1 MTKKKTD
8 HGTGDDHVTG
18 RGTVKGQHQDPD
30 ANVPEGGEAEAPKG
44 DHGSMKGAA
53 STAEDANAGTGGT
66 SHATVGK
73 REQEQAAAAG
83 AEKTQTGRGHRK
95 HED

>member
-1 MTKKKTD
+1 MTQKKTD
-8 HGTGDDHVTG
+8 HGGGGDRHTG
-18 RGTVKGQHQDPD
+18 RGAEKGPHPDPD
-30 ANVPEGGEAEAPKG
+30 ADVPEGGAAEASKR

-53 STAEDANAGTGGT
+53 STAEDADAGTGGT

-73 REQEQAAAAG
+73 REQDQAAAAG

-95 HED
+95 HEG

>member
-8 HGTGDDHVTG
+8 HGSDDDRVTG
-18 RGTVKGQHQDPD
+18 RGTVKGRHGDHD
-30 ANVPEGGEAEAPKG
+30 ANVSEGGEAEAPKR
-44 DHGSMKGAA
+44 DHGSMKGAT
-53 STAEDANAGTGGT
+53 STAEDGAAGTGGT

-83 AEKTQTGRGHRK
+83 TEKTQTGRGHRK